1 MSFCVVI
8 QCIKVYNGNKVLLGG
23 KMCKE
28 DVLLAAISDIQE
40 SIRFLDTK
48 ITFILG
54 VIGIIFAGL
63 VGCKD
68 NFYTVYI
75 SVSSNGK
82 LLYLVYIAA
91 ILIYL
96 ISTAGVF
103 FFAVRCMLPKNN
115 SNKDNSSIWFLNKN
129 IDFAVYKHN
138 IDTLKESNIIG
149 LLARELYN
157 VNIINLR
164 KFQEVKRAFQAFAVS
179 CISLV
184 ILSLFLVLYY
194 L

>member
-1 MSFCVVI
+1 M
-8 QCIKVYNGNKVLLGG
+8 NK
-23 KMCKE
+23 E
-28 DVLLAAISDIQE
+28 EVLLAAISDIQE
-40 SIRFLDTK
+40 SIRFMDTK
-48 ITFILG
+48 ITFLLG

-75 SVSSNGK
+75 VLSSKGN
-82 LLYLVYIAA
+82 LLYFIYLVA

-103 FFAVRCMLPKNN
+103 YFAVRCMLPKKN
-115 SNKDNSSIWFLNKN
+115 SNKDNSSIWFLNKH
-129 IDFAVYKHN
+129 IDFPEYKRN
-138 IDTLKESNIIG
+138 FDNLKEDSIME

-157 VNIINLR
+157 INIINLR
-164 KFQEVKRAFQAFAVS
+164 KLHEVKRAFQAFAVS
-179 CISLV
+179 CTSLV
-184 ILSLFLVLYY
+184 TLSVFLILYY